1 MSEGNNDRAHQLE
14 ALNQQLEKV
23 KKLQPEVAQGKKLP
37 GDAAKAAID
46 FASATAV
53 GSGLGFGFD
62 RWQNTLP
69 WGLLI
74 GLLIGV
80 AAGTKMMLQAE
91 KNRRR
96 QENENE

>member
-1 MSEGNNDRAHQLE
+1 MSEEDTQKAQQLE

-23 KKLQPEVAQGKKLP
+23 KKLQPETTPAKRISS
-37 GDAAKAAID
+37 DAAKAAID

-53 GSGLGFGFD
+53 GSGLGFAFD
-62 RWQNTLP
+62 RWQNTMP
-69 WGLLI
+69 WGLLV

-91 KNRRR
+91 KTRQK
-96 QENENE
+96 QENKKT

>member
-1 MSEGNNDRAHQLE
+1 MSEGNNDKLHQLE

-23 KKLQPEVAQGKKLP
+23 KQLQPEAPQSKRIS

-53 GSGLGFGFD
+53 GSGIGFVFD
-62 RWQNTLP
+62 RWQDTLP

-80 AAGTKMMLQAE
+80 AAGTKMMLAAE
-91 KNRRR
+91 KLRQK
-96 QENENE
+96 QENENA